1 MNFSPNAESIF
12 MKMLSDDLDTV
23 SLAELED
30 FDTEYKV
37 GFTEE
42 DKKSILSGKMNPEEF
57 IDRCSE
63 AIIINERETER
74 TFSRNV
80 TSKFI
85 KTLGIDA
92 EDNPIA
98 AQRELLDLI
107 GNARDRLAAAKLNL
121 TDEFINILY
130 DKNRDMVYDVNDNEL
145 TVTDELLDNICNQ
158 LEPNMNNVKKADYA
172 VKLLTDTMLDNIPM
186 EFLKVN
192 FMEQALDMFDE
203 YDELTGICDD
213 EDCDCE
219 DDYNDY
225 DDDLISLIKK

>member
-12 MKMLSDDLDTV
+12 MKMLSDDLDSV
-23 SLAELED
+23 SLSELED
-30 FDTEYKV
+30 FDTEYKI
-37 GFTEE
+37 GFTEDE
-42 DKKSILSGKMNPEEF
+42 KKSILSGKMNPEEF

-74 TFSRNV
+74 TFSKNV

-85 KTLGIDA
+85 KTLDIDA
-92 EDNPIA
+92 EGNPIG

-107 GNARDRLAAAKLNL
+107 GDAKDRLAAAKLNL
-121 TDEFINILY
+121 TDEFINILC
-130 DKNRDMVYDVNDNEL
+130 DENRDTKLSDKE
-145 TVTDELLDNICNQ
+145 LDNICNR
-158 LEPNMNNVKKADYA
+158 LEPNMDNVKKADYT
-172 VKLLTDTMLDNIPM
+172 VKLLTDTMLDNIPI